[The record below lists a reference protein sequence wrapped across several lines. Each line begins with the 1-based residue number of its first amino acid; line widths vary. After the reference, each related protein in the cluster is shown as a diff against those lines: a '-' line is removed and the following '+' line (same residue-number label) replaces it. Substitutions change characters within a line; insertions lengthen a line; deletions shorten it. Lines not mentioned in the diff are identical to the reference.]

1 MDKFRLQ
8 AQKYVKS
15 VRKSIIRDYD
25 EVPEEWE
32 AQLQQLEDLYSH
44 YLNAQDYLNGCESL
58 ITSINDG
65 KTACTDPHFNIIIQC
80 IKSMDKIL
88 KTFGLT
94 PVSRK
99 KLKGSSSTPTD
110 EEDFLDEL

>member
-1 MDKFRLQ
+1 
-8 AQKYVKS
+8 
-15 VRKSIIRDYD
+15 
-25 EVPEEWE
+25 
-32 AQLQQLEDLYSH
+32 
-44 YLNAQDYLNGCESL
+44 
-58 ITSINDG
+58 
-65 KTACTDPHFNIIIQC
+65 
-80 IKSMDKIL
+80 MDKIL